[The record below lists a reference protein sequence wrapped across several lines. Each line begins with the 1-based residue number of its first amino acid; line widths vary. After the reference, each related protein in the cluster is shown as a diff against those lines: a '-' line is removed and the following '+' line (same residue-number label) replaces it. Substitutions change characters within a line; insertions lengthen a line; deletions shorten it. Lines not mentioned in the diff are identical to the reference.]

1 MTPCARR
8 IVALIPVVLIV
19 ACNTVDPDQCW
30 PNTTGGFGGADPIP
44 IGGGSSS
51 GDFPSPAHHPLD
63 ASDLPNPC
71 IEPGSP
77 CEEKCLTDYESRA
90 AGCAGFADAA
100 PRKACQDDAYAK
112 YRSCRVACDQAPPAS
127 SCQDKWDDCVDNGPS
142 SCLKKSEGK
151 TLCTRCLE
159 RCNAGASPSAAC
171 RKCKF

>member
-1 MTPCARR
+1 M
-8 IVALIPVVLIV
+8 VLIV

-30 PNTTGGFGGADPIP
+30 PNTTGGFGGAAPIP

-90 AGCAGFADAA
+90 AGCAGFADALQ
-100 PRKACQDDAYAK
+100 RKTCQDDAYAK
-112 YRSCRVACDQAPPAS
+112 YRTCRVACDQTAND
-127 SCQDKWDDCVDNGPS
+127 CREQCKKGCDDVHDQCHANCNKKDPTSTCHAKCNDAYGA
-142 SCLKKSEGK
+142 CLKNCDK
-151 TLCTRCLE
+151 
-159 RCNAGASPSAAC
+159 
-171 RKCKF
+171 KC

>member
-1 MTPCARR
+1 
-8 IVALIPVVLIV
+8 VVLIV

-30 PNTTGGFGGADPIP
+30 LNTTGGFGGAAPIP

-51 GDFPSPAHHPLD
+51 GDFPAPAHHPLD

-112 YRSCRVACDQAPPAS
+112 YRTCRSGCVAMAAWEDKCDRDADACEAK
-127 SCQDKWDDCVDNGPS
+127 CQKIPKDDKSGRQKCW
-142 SCLKKSEGK
+142 KA
-151 TLCTRCLE
+151 
-159 RCNAGASPSAAC
+159 CNEAHGDC
-171 RKCKF
+171 RKNCKGQ